1 VKDLIK
7 MNDLDFLIHDCLREY
22 DDVYIPSVIDTSIT
36 HSAKRDKS
44 IGVPLLLEQNFN
56 YPNYVSRVSPA
67 ITMPSIQK
75 DNLAEVTEVPFVFPK
90 HSVFCFKSME
100 MVTLVSPA
108 ESPMEGPKNRFSCLE
123 CNLSYSGKPM
133 LKRHQQK
140 HNHPNKHKCTIMEC
154 GQIDYSLSLGGGQIV
169 HRRNLGVRT
178 KAITPQ
184 MAKDGSKRKQKI
196 MKEENASCMTCHH
209 EIATLILHGTV
220 EAIDTR
226 YQVAMNCVDCETK
239 YRLKTADIPRR
250 TTSVDCDCCR
260 RKVAVGGAKVQ
271 SMDDPSKWVDPS
283 FGVEVVCVSCR
294 DKYGFCTE
302 VCVLIF

>member
-1 VKDLIK
+1 MFSNTPSPNHFNGGFQDVNAYSSPYTSNNPYSNRKTSMPLMPRPMSSSIFPSPETPEHMLGFASPNGMFSSVSSASPPPDLIPRSQSCSP
-7 MNDLDFLIHDCLREY
+7 LLRPY
-22 DDVYIPSVIDTSIT
+22 QFSPSNSLYSPYIPS
-36 HSAKRDKS
+36 
-44 IGVPLLLEQNFN
+44 PM
-56 YPNYVSRVSPA
+56 SRSSSGHPA
-67 ITMPSIQK
+67 
-75 DNLAEVTEVPFVFPK
+75 
-90 HSVFCFKSME
+90 
-100 MVTLVSPA
+100 
-108 ESPMEGPKNRFSCLE
+108 
-123 CNLSYSGKPM
+123 
-133 LKRHQQK
+133 
-140 HNHPNKHKCTIMEC
+140 
-154 GQIDYSLSLGGGQIV
+154 GQIDYSLSPGGGQIV

>member
-36 HSAKRDKS
+36 QSAKRDKS
-44 IGVPLLLEQNFN
+44 IGVPLLLEQSHFTFN

-67 ITMPSIQK
+67 IAMPSSIPSIQK

-100 MVTLVSPA
+100 MITLVSPA

-123 CNLSYSGKPM
+123 CSLSYSGKPM

-154 GQIDYSLSLGGGQIV
+154 GKTFHRSDAMRAHAKV
-169 HRRNLGVRT
+169 HERRIL
-178 KAITPQ
+178 
-184 MAKDGSKRKQKI
+184 
-196 MKEENASCMTCHH
+196 KEER
-209 EIATLILHGTV
+209 E
-220 EAIDTR
+220 
-226 YQVAMNCVDCETK
+226 MNK
-239 YRLKTADIPRR
+239 
-250 TTSVDCDCCR
+250 
-260 RKVAVGGAKVQ
+260 Q
-271 SMDDPSKWVDPS
+271 
-283 FGVEVVCVSCR
+283 
-294 DKYGFCTE
+294 FCSD
-302 VCVLIF
+302 